1 MKALDYSLPWG
12 RKGEDIFTQDWDD
25 FQQDIHKSRLKHMK
39 PEVKKFMSSPKEGLS
54 MKTRAA
60 KRKAIKRARYLDI
73 ELENRVLLNK
83 LSHLMRH
90 PAEIY
95 ETMSKKKVGPRSLNK
110 ITRQKEYKRVN
121 RENEKL
127 VSRIERN
134 KGEYNRKTWAK
145 ERRQNEQYLKNMSR
159 YDKNGNRKTLRFSKK
174 NKRMKR
180 DRSMAKNRL
189 RKKWA
194 RSLPPVHGSSSE
206 PNLEPQSV
214 AQSLPS
220 PMFHMTT
227 GVENGI
233 ERDIGIKPPGA
244 SSHHSPPQNAGVK
257 REERIP
263 DNTKIYEIGR
273 NLSGVFTI
281 LSASTRGKMLV
292 IQAYVPSDQVTVEK
306 LLSVHDV
313 QVIMSDRVELL
324 KHYRR
329 EELCKALIERVTFFF
344 RDGKRVLLIE
354 QGKKKSKKTKAVAE
368 SKNDD
373 KRVSPGKEKKS
384 KRAASSK
391 PQPGSKQ
398 SERKK
403 AAVEKNNAEDDIGV
417 DKHSSKFIIKMP
429 QSAYKGMFLMCQ
441 LYDYWQLVV
450 YDVKRMNKTQS
461 RLPPGLSEQLKSAS
475 MTDSR
480 RLRLVREYLVEEQ
493 IVEKPESRFCV
504 KENRKKGRDGLRER
518 KK

>member
-12 RKGEDIFTQDWDD
+12 RKGEDVFTQDWDD
-25 FQQDIHKSRLKHMK
+25 FQQDIHKTRLKNMK
-39 PEVKKFMSSPKEGLS
+39 PEVKKFMTSPKEGLS

-60 KRKAIKRARYLDI
+60 KRKALKRAKYLDI

-90 PAEIY
+90 PAEIH
-95 ETMSKKKVGPRSLNK
+95 EAMAKKRLGPRSLNK
-110 ITRQKEYKRVN
+110 ITRRKEYKRVN

-159 YDKNGNRKTLRFSKK
+159 YDKNGNRKCLRYSKK
-174 NKRMKR
+174 SKKMQRSK
-180 DRSMAKNRL
+180 SMAKNRL

-194 RSLPPVHGSSSE
+194 RSLPPMHASGSE
-206 PNLEPQSV
+206 PNLGPQNLAKSM
-214 AQSLPS
+214 PS
-220 PMFHMTT
+220 PMFHMTA
-227 GVENGI
+227 GI
-233 ERDIGIKPPGA
+233 EDGMERDIGIKSPGA
-244 SSHHSPPQNAGVK
+244 HYYKTSPDPRPK

-324 KHYRR
+324 QNYRR
-329 EELCKALIERVTFFF
+329 EELCKELIERVTFFF

-354 QGKKKSKKTKAVAE
+354 QGKKKEKKAKALTKAMDIE
-368 SKNDD
+368 K
-373 KRVSPGKEKKS
+373 VSS
-384 KRAASSK
+384 
-391 PQPGSKQ
+391 GSKYKNSIDAAPIKASQ
-398 SERKK
+398 AHKNKKK
-403 AAVEKNNAEDDIGV
+403 ARAKNNLSDKDIGAT
-417 DKHSSKFIIKMP
+417 DRHSSKYVIKMP
-429 QSAYKGMFLMCQ
+429 QSAYQGMFLMCQ
-441 LYDYWQLVV
+441 LYDFWQLVV
-450 YDVKRMNKTQS
+450 YDVKSMKKTQS
-461 RLPPGLSEQLKSAS
+461 RLPPNLSEQLKSAS
-475 MTDSR
+475 ITR
-480 RLRLVREYLVEEQ
+480 TERLQLLREYLIEEEV
-493 IVEKPESRFCV
+493 VEKPKSRFCV
-504 KENRKKGRDGLRER
+504 KENKKKGRDGLRER
-518 KK
+518 RR